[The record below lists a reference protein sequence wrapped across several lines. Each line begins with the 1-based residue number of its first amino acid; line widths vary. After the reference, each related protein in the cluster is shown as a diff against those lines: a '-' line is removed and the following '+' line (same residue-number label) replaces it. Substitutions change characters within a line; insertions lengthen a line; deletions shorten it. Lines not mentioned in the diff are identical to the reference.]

1 MKRNYNLD
9 KWRGLTIISMVLFHL
24 MYNINYYWHIAWYDD
39 TLLNKIWQLSI
50 ACSFF
55 IISGITS
62 NFLSADKNIKRGI
75 KTSLI
80 AFAITL
86 ATYIAA
92 PDQFILWGVLNGL
105 GASMIITGLIQKFT
119 NISPKCSLIFL
130 ILFVITYKIPRGV
143 LYTNSFFKSM
153 YELNFFYLGFPSAD
167 FHSSDYF
174 PIIPW
179 IFIYLF
185 GFIWEKDLKNKNFYG
200 KYGRENILSKIGK
213 YAMPIYLA
221 HQIILYP
228 LVTLIY
234 NLAK

>member
-9 KWRGLTIISMVLFHL
+9 KWRGFTIISMVLFHL
-24 MYNINYYWHIAWYDD
+24 MYNINYYWQIPWYDG
-39 TLLNKIWQLSI
+39 TILNKVWQLSI

-55 IISGITS
+55 IISGVTS
-62 NFLSADKNIKRGI
+62 NFLDANRNIKRGI

-80 AFAITL
+80 GFVITL
-86 ATYIAA
+86 ITYIAA

-105 GASMIITGLIQKFT
+105 GASMIITGFLQYFID
-119 NISPKCSLIFL
+119 ISPKWALVFL
-130 ILFVITYKIPRGV
+130 ILFVLSYKIPRGI
-143 LYTNSFFKSM
+143 LYGNSIFKNL
-153 YELNFFYLGFPSAD
+153 YDINIYYLGFPSSD

-179 IFIYLF
+179 TFLYLF
-185 GFIWEKDLKNKNFYG
+185 GYTFGKYLKNKNFYNKFG
-200 KYGRENILSKIGK
+200 KDNFLAKIGR

-228 LVTLIY
+228 LVTMIY
-234 NLAK
+234 NLVK

>member
-9 KWRGLTIISMVLFHL
+9 KWRGFTIISMVLFHL
-24 MYNINYYWHIAWYDD
+24 MYNINYYWEIPWYDG
-39 TLLNKIWQLSI
+39 TILNKVWQLSI

-62 NFLSADKNIKRGI
+62 NFLDANRNIKRGI

-80 AFAITL
+80 GFVITL
-86 ATYIAA
+86 ITYIAA

-105 GASMIITGLIQKFT
+105 GASMIITGILKYFT
-119 NISPKCSLIFL
+119 DISPKWALVFL
-130 ILFVITYKIPRGV
+130 ILFVLCYKIPRGI
-143 LYTNSFFKSM
+143 LYNNSIFK
-153 YELNFFYLGFPSAD
+153 NFYDINIYYLGFPSSD

-179 IFIYLF
+179 TFLYLF
-185 GFIWEKDLKNKNFYG
+185 GYTFGKYLKNKNFYG
-200 KYGRENILSKIGK
+200 KYGKDNILAKIGR

>member
-9 KWRGLTIISMVLFHL
+9 KWRGFTIISMVLFHL
-24 MYNINYYWHIAWYDD
+24 IYNINYYWQVSWYDG
-39 TLLNKIWQLSI
+39 TLFNKIWQLSI

-62 NFLSADKNIKRGI
+62 NFLDPNQNIKRGI

-80 AFAITL
+80 GFAITL
-86 ATYIAA
+86 NTYLAA

-105 GASMIITGLIQKFT
+105 GASMIITGILQYFT
-119 NISPKCSLIFL
+119 DISPKWAILFL
-130 ILFVITYKIPRGV
+130 IAFVLTYKVPRGT
-143 LYTNSFFKSM
+143 LYNNSFLKDI
-153 YELNFFYLGFPSAD
+153 YDLNFFYLGFPAND

-179 IFIYLF
+179 TFIYLF
-185 GFIWEKDLKNKNFYG
+185 GYTLGKDLKNKNFYG
-200 KYGRENILSKIGK
+200 KFGKDNLLAKIGR

-234 NLAK
+234 NLTK

>member
-1 MKRNYNLD
+1 
-9 KWRGLTIISMVLFHL
+9 MVLFHL
-24 MYNINYYWHIAWYDD
+24 MYNINYYWQIPWYDG
-39 TLLNKIWQLSI
+39 TILNKVWQLSI

-62 NFLSADKNIKRGI
+62 NFLDANRNIKRGI

-80 AFAITL
+80 GFAITL
-86 ATYIAA
+86 ITYIAA

-105 GASMIITGLIQKFT
+105 GASMIITGTLQYFAD
-119 NISPKCSLIFL
+119 ISPKWALVFL
-130 ILFVITYKIPRGV
+130 ILFVLTYKIPRGI
-143 LYTNSFFKSM
+143 LYNNSIFK
-153 YELNFFYLGFPSAD
+153 NFYDINIYYLGFPSSD

-179 IFIYLF
+179 TFLYLF
-185 GFIWEKDLKNKNFYG
+185 GYTFGKYLKNKNFYG
-200 KYGRENILSKIGK
+200 KFGKDNILAKIGR

-234 NLAK
+234 NLVK